1 MFNAHLIPA
10 RRWGRCRKSIAVAGC
25 SVIVLISSDL
35 LGPMQ
40 AVAQTTTTAP
50 RSAPIKVRV
59 QLNGSGFEDP
69 TGFAPEFH
77 GTFGPFGTV
86 EGGIKGKPDSESTVL
101 GISNGKIRVR
111 APGRFTFR
119 TAYGTIEG
127 TTVASLALAVT
138 LTPAGPVPN
147 SNEFIELSEQFTVTG
162 GTGRFRNST
171 GTISLSGI
179 LPELPSVNGKR
190 RFSMELSGEAT
201 LQLDPT
207 AV

>member
-1 MFNAHLIPA
+1 MFNARLTPA

-25 SVIVLISSDL
+25 TVLVLISSDL
-35 LGPMQ
+35 LGPTQ

-50 RSAPIKVRV
+50 RFAPVTVRV

-77 GTFGPFGTV
+77 GTFGTFGSV
-86 EGGIKGKPDSESTVL
+86 QGGLKGQPDSQSTVL
-101 GISNGKIRVR
+101 GISDGKVRVR
-111 APGRFTFR
+111 APGRFSFR

-127 TTVASLALAVT
+127 TTVALLALAVT
-138 LTPAGPVPN
+138 LTPAGPIPN
-147 SNEFIELSEQFTVTG
+147 PNEFIEVSEQFTVTG
-162 GTGRFRNST
+162 GTGRFRNAT
-171 GTISLSGI
+171 GTFSLRGI

-201 LQLDPT
+201 FQLDPT
-207 AV
+207 AG

>member
-10 RRWGRCRKSIAVAGC
+10 RGWGRYRKSVAVAGC
-25 SVIVLISSDL
+25 TVLVMISSDL
-35 LGPMQ
+35 RGPTQ

-50 RSAPIKVRV
+50 RSAPITVRV

-77 GTFGPFGTV
+77 GTLGMFGSV
-86 EGGIKGKPDSESTVL
+86 HGGLKGQPESQSTVL
-101 GISNGKIRVR
+101 GISDGKVRVR
-111 APGRFTFR
+111 APGRFSFR

-127 TTVASLALAVT
+127 TTVALLALAVI
-138 LTPAGPVPN
+138 LTPSGLIPN
-147 SNEFIELSEQFTVTG
+147 TNEFIDVSEQFTVTG
-162 GTGRFRNST
+162 GTGRFRNAT
-171 GTISLSGI
+171 GTISLRGI